1 MPSKYFLTWANLV
14 TFSGILALGVAMWL
28 RINGDHWIG
37 LIVYAYAA
45 ATDLLDGQV
54 ARWQETR
61 GGAGISAF
69 GEKLDPIRDKM
80 LVLILLTVSWKLSL
94 VLLGLELISIF
105 FSYVVRKKLDYH
117 HITPISKLVTAA
129 QLILIG
135 IMLLDPEQLWSFFFS
150 LFALTI
156 VRASSYGYMIIK
168 LKKTAQQ

>member
-69 GEKLDPIRDKM
+69 GEKLDPIRDKL
-80 LVLILLTVSWKLSL
+80 LVLILLTVSLQLSL
-94 VLLGLELISIF
+94 VLAGLELISIF
-105 FSYVVRKKLDYH
+105 FSDLVREKLGYH
-117 HITPISKLVTAA
+117 YITPMSKSVTMV

-135 IMLLDPEQLWSFFFS
+135 IMLVAPDQLWSLFFP
-150 LFALTI
+150 LYLLTMI
-156 VRASSYGYMIIK
+156 RAHSYYQMI
-168 LKKTAQQ
+168 

>member
-1 MPSKYFLTWANLV
+1 MTRHKVFTAANLV

-45 ATDLLDGQV
+45 ATDLIDGRV

-94 VLLGLELISIF
+94 VLLSLELISIF

-117 HITPISKLVTAA
+117 HITPISRLVTGA
-129 QLILIG
+129 QLIIIG
-135 IMLLDPEQLWSFFFS
+135 IILIAPEQLWYLFFP

-156 VRASSYGYMIIK
+156 ARAHSYARVI
-168 LKKTAQQ
+168 